1 MDKTMKIRNGWKDQ
15 GIENKKKIRDWFV
28 NNPYSTKAE
37 CVRGTGLSKV
47 TVYKHI
53 KSILEEEK

>member
-1 MDKTMKIRNGWKDQ
+1 MKIRNGIKDM
-15 GIENKKKIRDWFV
+15 GIENRKLIKQWFID
-28 NNPYSTKAE
+28 NPDSTKAD

-53 KSILEEEK
+53 KAIQKEGK

>member
-1 MDKTMKIRNGWKDQ
+1 MS
-15 GIENKKKIRDWFV
+15 ELNKKTV